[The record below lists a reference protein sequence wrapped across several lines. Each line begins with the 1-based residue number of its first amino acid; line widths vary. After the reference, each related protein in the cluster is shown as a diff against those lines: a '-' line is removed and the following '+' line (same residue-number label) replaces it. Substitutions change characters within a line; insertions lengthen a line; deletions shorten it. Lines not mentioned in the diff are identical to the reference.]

1 MPPHGP
7 GSGGG
12 YFQSDDYE
20 GKVYD
25 ARLVRR
31 LLRYVRAHRKLVM
44 LAILFMV
51 LSTGVEL
58 AIPYLT
64 KEGID
69 RYLARLYQVYTAPP
83 AVSDSLLEA
92 DPEGRDFR
100 AGAGDRL
107 LVRKAAL
114 DDMGPARRISLLE
127 AGELD
132 RTTYYLFPAEE
143 YEEGESPGRIMGE
156 LWLVPERKL
165 SEVSP
170 ETIVKIR
177 GSDLEGITRLALL
190 AGLLI
195 LLSLGAGYGHVL
207 TLQIAGQRSMYDLRM
222 ALFTHI
228 QRLSLSFFDRNPIGR
243 LVTRVAN
250 DIEALNEMFTAVLVN
265 VLKDVFLLAGTIV
278 ILFAMDVRLAL
289 ISLAVVPVFAFVS
302 VVFRVKVRGV
312 YRDVR
317 KYLASLNSRL
327 AEDVSGIKVIK
338 IFRRERARRERY
350 SETNERYFDANLR
363 QIILFGVFRPMIEVV
378 AAIGIALVLV
388 FGGRGVLSG
397 SLTLGVLVAF
407 ISYVRQMF
415 RPISDISQKYNIMQR
430 AMSSAERVFKI
441 MDTEEEVRE
450 TDSPAVP
457 ERIEGRVEFRDVSFA
472 YEPDK
477 PVLKEV
483 SFTVEPGR
491 SVALVGPTGA
501 GKTSIINILCR
512 FYDVD
517 SGEVLL
523 DGIDL
528 RDHSLS
534 ALRDNISIVL
544 QDAFIFSRDVEDNIR
559 LGEDIPMDRVMEAAG
574 MVQADRFIERL
585 PEGYEEMMSERGA
598 TLSTGQKQLI
608 CFARALAHDP
618 KVLILDEATSSV
630 DTATEQLIQNAI
642 ETLMRGRTSI
652 VVAHRLSTIQNA
664 DEILVIDGGRI
675 VERGNHQELLARR
688 GIYYNL
694 YLLQYQQ

>member
-7 GSGGG
+7 GGGG
-12 YFQSDDYE
+12 YFQSDDFE

-25 ARLVRR
+25 AKLVKR
-31 LLRYVRAHRKLVM
+31 LLRFVRSHIRLVL
-44 LAILFMV
+44 LAVLFMAI
-51 LSTGVEL
+51 STGVEL
-58 AIPYLT
+58 IIPYLT

-69 RYLARLYQVYTAPP
+69 SYLAKLYQTYTGPE
-83 AVSDSLLEA
+83 AVTDSLTEA
-92 DPEGRDFR
+92 DPEGRDFLF
-100 AGAGDRL
+100 AGGDTL

-114 DDMGPARRISLLE
+114 DDMGPARRMYLLDS
-127 AGELD
+127 GNLD
-132 RTTYYLFPAEE
+132 RRTYYVFPAEE
-143 YEEGESPGRIMGE
+143 YARDSSPGRTMGDW
-156 LWLVPERKL
+156 WLVPERQL
-165 SEVSP
+165 AQVP
-170 ETIVKIR
+170 PATIVRIR

-195 LLSLGAGYGHVL
+195 LISLGAGYGHVL

-228 QRLSLSFFDRNPIGR
+228 QKLSLSFFDRNPIGR

-250 DIEALNEMFTAVLVN
+250 DIEALNEMFAAVLVN
-265 VLKDVFLLAGTIV
+265 VLKDVFLLSGTII
-278 ILFAMDVRLAL
+278 ILLAMDVKLAL
-289 ISLAVVPVFAFVS
+289 IALTVVPVFAFVS

-317 KYLASLNSRL
+317 KYLASLNAKL

-338 IFRRERARRERY
+338 IFRRESARRERY
-350 SETNERYFDANLR
+350 SQTNRRYFEANMR
-363 QIILFGVFRPMIEVV
+363 QLMLFGIFRPLIEIV
-378 AAIGIALVLV
+378 ASIGIALVLV

-415 RPISDISQKYNIMQR
+415 RPISDISEKYNIMQR

-441 MDTEEEVRE
+441 IDTREEVRDP
-450 TDSPAVP
+450 DSPVVP
-457 ERIEGRVEFRDVSFA
+457 SGIEGRVEFRNVDFSYV
-472 YEPDK
+472 PDK
-477 PVLKEV
+477 PVLRNV
-483 SFTVEPGR
+483 SFTVEPGK

-517 SGEVLL
+517 GGQVLL
-523 DGIDL
+523 DGADL
-528 RDHSLS
+528 REHRLS
-534 ALRDNISIVL
+534 TLRDNIAIVL

-559 LGEDIPMDRVMEAAG
+559 LGEDIPMEKVKQAAR
-574 MVQADRFIERL
+574 MVQADQFIERL
-585 PEGYEEMMSERGA
+585 PGGYDEMMTERGS

-618 KVLILDEATSSV
+618 RVLILDEATSSV

-652 VVAHRLSTIQNA
+652 VVAHRLSTIQSA

>member
-7 GSGGG
+7 GGGG
-12 YFQSDDYE
+12 YFQSDDFE

-44 LAILFMV
+44 LAVLFMA

-58 AIPYLT
+58 LIPYLT

-69 RYLARLYQVYTAPP
+69 RYLAKLYQTYTAP
-83 AVSDSLLEA
+83 AALSDSLLEA
-92 DPEGRDFR
+92 DPEGRDFLQ
-100 AGAGDRL
+100 GAGDTL

-114 DDMGPARRISLLE
+114 DDMGPGRRNHLVES
-127 AGELD
+127 GELD
-132 RTTYYLFPAEE
+132 RRTFYLFPAGE
-143 YEEGESPGRIMGE
+143 YGGSGSPGRTTGE
-156 LWLVPERKL
+156 WWLVPERQL
-165 SEVSP
+165 SEVPP

-278 ILFAMDVRLAL
+278 ILFAMDARLAL

-317 KYLASLNSRL
+317 KYLASLNSKL

-338 IFRRERARRERY
+338 IFRRESARRERY
-350 SETNERYFDANLR
+350 SATNSKFFEANLR
-363 QIILFGVFRPMIEVV
+363 QIVLFGVFRPMIEVV
-378 AAIGIALVLV
+378 AAIGIALVLI
-388 FGGRGVLSG
+388 FGGRGVLNG

-441 MDTEEEVRE
+441 MDTGEEVRE
-450 TDSPAVP
+450 ADDTVVP
-457 ERIEGRVEFRDVSFA
+457 ERIEGRVEFRGVHFA

-477 PVLKEV
+477 PVLKDV

-534 ALRDNISIVL
+534 TLRDNISIVL

-559 LGEDIPMDRVMEAAG
+559 LGEDIPMDRVREAAG
-574 MVQADRFIERL
+574 MVQAHRFIERL

>member
-7 GSGGG
+7 GDGG
-12 YFQSDDYE
+12 YFQSDDFE

-31 LLRYVRAHRKLVM
+31 LLRYVRDHRKLVM
-44 LAILFMV
+44 LAVLFMA

-58 AIPYLT
+58 VIPYLT

-69 RYLARLYQVYTAPP
+69 RYLAKLYQTYTAPS
-83 AVSDSLLEA
+83 AVSDSLVEA
-92 DPEGRDFR
+92 DPESRDFLE
-100 AGAGDRL
+100 GAGDTL

-114 DDMGPARRISLLE
+114 DDMGPARRMGLLD

-132 RTTYYLFPAEE
+132 PRTYYLFQADERPADEA
-143 YEEGESPGRIMGE
+143 PGRTMGRW
-156 LWLVPERKL
+156 WLVPERKL
-165 SEVSP
+165 SEVPP
-170 ETIVKIR
+170 ETIVRIR

-190 AGLLI
+190 AGALI

-228 QRLSLSFFDRNPIGR
+228 QKLSLSFFDRNPIGR

-278 ILFAMDVRLAL
+278 ILFVMDVRLAL
-289 ISLAVVPVFAFVS
+289 ISLAVVPLFAFVS
-302 VVFRVKVRGV
+302 VVFRIKVRGV

-317 KYLASLNSRL
+317 KHLASLNSKL

-338 IFRRERARRERY
+338 IFRREAARRERY
-350 SETNERYFDANLR
+350 RETNRKYFQANMR
-363 QIILFGVFRPMIEVV
+363 QLVLFGIFRPLIEIV
-378 AAIGIALVLV
+378 ASMGIALVLV

-441 MDTEEEVRE
+441 LDTGEEVRE
-450 TDSPAVP
+450 TGSPVLPEAV
-457 ERIEGRVEFRDVSFA
+457 EGRVEFRNVDFA

-477 PVLKEV
+477 PVLRDV

-517 SGEVLL
+517 SGQVLL

-528 RDHSLS
+528 RDHRL
-534 ALRDNISIVL
+534 ATLRENIAIVL

-559 LGEDIPMDRVMEAAG
+559 LGEDIPMEKVGEAAR

-585 PEGYEEMMSERGA
+585 PGGYEEMMSERGA

-618 KVLILDEATSSV
+618 RVLILDEATSSV

-642 ETLMRGRTSI
+642 GTLMRGRTSI

-664 DEILVIDGGRI
+664 DEILVIGAGRI
-675 VERGNHQELLARR
+675 VERGSHQELLARR

-694 YLLQYQQ
+694 YLLQYQ

>member
-7 GSGGG
+7 GGGG
-12 YFQSDDYE
+12 YFQSDDFE

-31 LLRYVRAHRKLVM
+31 LLRYVRDHRKLVF
-44 LAILFMV
+44 LAVLFMA

-69 RYLARLYQVYTAPP
+69 RYLAKLYQTYTAPETL
-83 AVSDSLLEA
+83 ADSLVGS
-92 DPEGRDFR
+92 DPEGRNFIE
-100 AGAGDRL
+100 GTGDTL

-114 DDMGPARRISLLE
+114 DEMDAGSRMDLMD

-132 RTTYYLFPAEE
+132 RKTYYLFPADD
-143 YEEGESPGRIMGE
+143 YRPGESPGRIMGDR
-156 LWLVPERKL
+156 WMVPEREL
-165 SEVSP
+165 SSVPP
-170 ETIVKIR
+170 ETILDVR
-177 GSDLEGITRLALL
+177 GGDLQGITRLALL
-190 AGLLI
+190 AGVLI
-195 LLSLGAGYGHVL
+195 LISLGAGYGHVL

-265 VLKDVFLLAGTIV
+265 VLKDVFLLAGTVV

-289 ISLAVVPVFAFVS
+289 ISLAVVPLFAFVS

-338 IFRRERARRERY
+338 IFRRESARRRRY
-350 SETNERYFDANLR
+350 SATNEKYFDANLR
-363 QIILFGVFRPMIEVV
+363 QIVLFGVFRPMIEVV
-378 AAIGIALVLV
+378 ASIGIALVLI

-441 MDTEEEVRE
+441 LDTGEEVRE
-450 TDSPAVP
+450 ADEPRVP
-457 ERIEGRVEFRDVSFA
+457 DTIRGRVEFRGVHFS

-477 PVLKEV
+477 PVLRDV
-483 SFTVEPGR
+483 SFTVEPGK

-517 SGEVLL
+517 EGQVLL

-528 RDHSLS
+528 REHRLS
-534 ALRDNISIVL
+534 TLRDSIAIVL
-544 QDAFIFSRDVEDNIR
+544 QDAFIFSRDIEDNIR
-559 LGEDIPMDRVMEAAG
+559 LGEDVSMERVREAAR

-585 PEGYEEMMSERGA
+585 PGGYEEMMSERGA

-618 KVLILDEATSSV
+618 RVLILDEATSSV

-652 VVAHRLSTIQNA
+652 VVAHRLSTIQSA
-664 DEILVIDGGRI
+664 DEILVIDAGRI
-675 VERGNHQELLARR
+675 VERGTHQELLARR

>member
-7 GSGGG
+7 GGGG
-12 YFQSDDYE
+12 YFQSDDFE

-31 LLRYVRAHRKLVM
+31 LLRYVKAHRRLVF
-44 LAILFMV
+44 LAVLFMA

-69 RYLARLYQVYTAPP
+69 RYLAKLYQTYTAPESV
-83 AVSDSLLEA
+83 ADTLLDSGP
-92 DPEGRDFR
+92 DDRDFI
-100 AGAGDRL
+100 AGTGDTL

-114 DDMGPARRISLLE
+114 DGMDAGRRMELMD

-132 RTTYYLFPAEE
+132 RKTYYLFPAGA
-143 YEEGESPGRIMGE
+143 YRPGESPGRIMGE
-156 LWLVPERKL
+156 HWIVPEREL
-165 SEVSP
+165 SSVP
-170 ETIVKIR
+170 PATILDVR
-177 GSDLEGITRLALL
+177 GGDLRGITRLAII
-190 AGLLI
+190 AGVLI
-195 LLSLGAGYGHVL
+195 LISLGAGYGHVL

-265 VLKDVFLLAGTIV
+265 VLKDVFLLSGTVV

-289 ISLAVVPVFAFVS
+289 ISLAVVPLFAFVS
-302 VVFRVKVRGV
+302 VLFRIRVRGV

-338 IFRRERARRERY
+338 IFRRESARRKRY
-350 SETNERYFDANLR
+350 SATNEKYFDANMR
-363 QIILFGVFRPMIEVV
+363 QIVLFGVFRPMIEVV
-378 AAIGIALVLV
+378 ASIGIALVLI

-441 MDTEEEVRE
+441 LDTGEEVRE
-450 TDSPAVP
+450 ADRPRVP
-457 ERIEGRVEFRDVSFA
+457 ESVSGRVEFRGVHFS

-477 PVLKEV
+477 PVLRDV
-483 SFTVEPGR
+483 SFTVEPGK

-512 FYDVD
+512 FYDVNQ
-517 SGEVLL
+517 GEVLL

-528 RDHSLS
+528 REHRLS
-534 ALRDNISIVL
+534 TLRENIAIVL
-544 QDAFIFSRDVEDNIR
+544 QDAFIFSRDIEDNIR
-559 LGEDIPMDRVMEAAG
+559 LGEDISMERVKEAAR
-574 MVQADRFIERL
+574 MVQADRFIDRL
-585 PEGYEEMMSERGA
+585 PGGYDEMMSERGA

-618 KVLILDEATSSV
+618 RVLILDEATSSV

-642 ETLMRGRTSI
+642 ETLMRGRTSL

-664 DEILVIDGGRI
+664 DEILVIDAGRI
-675 VERGNHQELLARR
+675 VERGTHQELLARR